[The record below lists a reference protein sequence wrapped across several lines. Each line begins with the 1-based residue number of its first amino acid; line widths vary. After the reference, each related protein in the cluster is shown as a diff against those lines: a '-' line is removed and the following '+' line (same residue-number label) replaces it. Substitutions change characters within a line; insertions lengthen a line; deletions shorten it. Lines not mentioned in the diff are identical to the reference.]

1 MNLVMSDITRNKLGC
16 YMAQQASLNNI
27 PVSALV
33 SRFTVEPAVQQRFEN
48 ASKESTEFTKR
59 INVIGVTDQKG
70 EKILLDTTGPIAR
83 TNSSY
88 DGIKRRN
95 PNNVIDMKSRQ
106 YQCEQVNYDTFIS
119 YPQLDTWAAHS
130 DFQSRISTQ
139 IARQVALDRIMIGFN
154 GTSHAYESDF
164 HTNKLL
170 QDVNVGWLEHIR
182 TDASERVMNDVTLT
196 SRNMDNTVA
205 HAGKYANADALVQDA
220 RSSLLDEWHK
230 EADDLAVIMGRNLF
244 NLSLIHI

>member
-139 IARQVALDRIMIGFN
+139 
-154 GTSHAYESDF
+154 
-164 HTNKLL
+164 
-170 QDVNVGWLEHIR
+170 
-182 TDASERVMNDVTLT
+182 
-196 SRNMDNTVA
+196 
-205 HAGKYANADALVQDA
+205 
-220 RSSLLDEWHK
+220 
-230 EADDLAVIMGRNLF
+230 
-244 NLSLIHI
+244 

>member
-33 SRFTVEPAVQQRFEN
+33 SRFTVEPSVQQRFEN

-170 QDVNVGWLEHIR
+170 QDVNVG
-182 TDASERVMNDVTLT
+182 
-196 SRNMDNTVA
+196 
-205 HAGKYANADALVQDA
+205 
-220 RSSLLDEWHK
+220 
-230 EADDLAVIMGRNLF
+230 
-244 NLSLIHI
+244 

>member
-205 HAGKYANADALVQDA
+205 HAGKYANADALVPPA
-220 RSSLLDEWHK
+220 T
-230 EADDLAVIMGRNLF
+230 
-244 NLSLIHI
+244 

>member
-83 TNSSY
+83 TNTSY
-88 DGIKRRN
+88 DGTKRRN
-95 PNNVIDMKSRQ
+95 PNNVVDLKNRK

-119 YPQLDTWAAHS
+119 YPQLDAWSAHS
-130 DFQSRISTQ
+130 DFQSRVSTQ

-154 GTSHAYESDF
+154 GTSHADESNF
-164 HTNKLL
+164 STNKLL

-230 EADDLAVIMGRNLF
+230 EADDL
-244 NLSLIHI
+244 

>member
-83 TNSSY
+83 TNTSY
-88 DGIKRRN
+88 DGTKRRN
-95 PNNVIDMKSRQ
+95 LRIKNTRKNDAIITCTDILPACRT
-106 YQCEQVNYDTFIS
+106 VNAFI
-119 YPQLDTWAAHS
+119 
-130 DFQSRISTQ
+130 
-139 IARQVALDRIMIGFN
+139 
-154 GTSHAYESDF
+154 F
-164 HTNKLL
+164 HMSPAFVLL
-170 QDVNVGWLEHIR
+170 
-182 TDASERVMNDVTLT
+182 
-196 SRNMDNTVA
+196 
-205 HAGKYANADALVQDA
+205 
-220 RSSLLDEWHK
+220 
-230 EADDLAVIMGRNLF
+230 
-244 NLSLIHI
+244 